1 MSYQLQSK
9 MGALEAVI
17 DDNCGL
23 KKFYSIANMLAKEL
37 KIKFFAKED
46 NSATVDWHFK
56 YKGSPLTLHYNIYNG
71 VSIYPKESKYNKV
84 VSELAGFLRSKAF

>member
-1 MSYQLQSK
+1 MSYQLQTQ

-37 KIKFFAKED
+37 KIKFLSKED
-46 NSATVDWHFK
+46 DSATVDWHFK

-71 VSIYPKESKYNKV
+71 VSIFPKASKYNKT
-84 VSELAGFLRSKAF
+84 VSELAGFLQSKAF

>member
-1 MSYQLQSK
+1 MSYQLQTN

-37 KIKFFAKED
+37 KVKFISKED
-46 NSATVDWHFK
+46 DSATVEWHFK

-71 VSIYPKESKYNKV
+71 VSIYPKERKYNKF
-84 VSELAGFLRSKAF
+84 VSELAGFLEGKVF